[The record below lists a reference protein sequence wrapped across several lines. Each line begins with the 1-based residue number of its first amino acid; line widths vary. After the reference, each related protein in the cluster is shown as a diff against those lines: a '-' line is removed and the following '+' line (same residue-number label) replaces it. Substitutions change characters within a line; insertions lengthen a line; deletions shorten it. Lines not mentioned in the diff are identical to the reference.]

1 MKSYKFTIQGRV
13 QGVYYRVNVQKM
25 SQSVGFNGYV
35 KNLSDGDV
43 EAVVTLNDE
52 TVLDKFIEILKKGS
66 PLSSVKEIKKSH
78 TEEIHSNGFVIKYD

>member
-66 PLSSVKEIKKSH
+66 PLSSVKR
-78 TEEIHSNGFVIKYD
+78 